1 MQVEL
6 DLILQIEISI
16 RQERQEVTDIRRHL
30 IQQIGRDQL
39 LDGQRLRRC
48 GRLQQS
54 LHP

>member
-6 DLILQIEISI
+6 DLILQIEISVW
-16 RQERQEVTDIRRHL
+16 QERQKVTDIRGHL

-48 GRLQQS
+48 DRLQQN
-54 LHP
+54 LRP